1 MTGLSNLLNSEDLLN
16 APLKTI
22 EQSSDQDSTKGTI
35 TPTRT
40 LSSQS
45 SPQLPLMSESEK
57 SILSKT
63 SYRPL
68 VRLRD
73 RLPKSKVNKKIL
85 ASKRFVKLAIRR
97 KYSTKK
103 TKTDTKQSKLHIKSL
118 KAGIKVKMTLSKN
131 LFSLYHCLIPF
142 TDDRTMYTLFND
154 DSSRTQM
161 ANLILSVSEKTLISR
176 GLQLINNNVVDLND
190 YSNKLIRSFT
200 NKANNTTPTFN
211 SLDTALNTLF
221 ETKNFT
227 LVRITRSTTDDV
239 HGSSILKLETA
250 TPGDFNL
257 IDDEENGD
265 EMLHS
270 LGKEGEVP
278 NNLFFKKI
286 IARPRYKSNMKIYFI
301 PEVANYSLYTD
312 ERMLERD
319 LYNGIIQ
326 LEFENNDLNDL
337 NVNRSNGYSRN
348 VFCSFC
354 YDQVLRDYKRS
365 LFESDVAEVSPSNVQ
380 FIAPLANPPLQLQP
394 AAVLVPPALPAANAL
409 FPTAPKLQQSPF
421 TQRAQSIDDTMMVS
435 YNDQQYPPYRPSIPL
450 NRRPSL
456 PMPKPPPAFIQQ
468 PQSFN
473 VVTSNSM
480 PSMMPYPAT
489 VPNTLPLVNFN
500 QLVPP
505 HQHQFHPEPQPLQQ
519 PHFANHHQHQYPT
532 LPPHLQQHPVVL
544 PQTPRSSS
552 VQDGV
557 MGLLRPVNERK
568 FPPYPDMV
576 DTRYMSIPE

>member
-1 MTGLSNLLNSEDLLN
+1 
-16 APLKTI
+16 
-22 EQSSDQDSTKGTI
+22 
-35 TPTRT
+35 
-40 LSSQS
+40 
-45 SPQLPLMSESEK
+45 
-57 SILSKT
+57 
-63 SYRPL
+63 
-68 VRLRD
+68 
-73 RLPKSKVNKKIL
+73 
-85 ASKRFVKLAIRR
+85 
-97 KYSTKK
+97 
-103 TKTDTKQSKLHIKSL
+103 
-118 KAGIKVKMTLSKN
+118 MTLSKN

-142 TDDRTMYTLFND
+142 TEDRTMYTLFND

-161 ANLILSVSEKTLISR
+161 ANLNLSVSEKTLISR

-337 NVNRSNGYSRN
+337 NVKRSNGYSRN
-348 VFCSFC
+348 VFCSF
-354 YDQVLRDYKRS
+354 
-365 LFESDVAEVSPSNVQ
+365 
-380 FIAPLANPPLQLQP
+380 
-394 AAVLVPPALPAANAL
+394 
-409 FPTAPKLQQSPF
+409 
-421 TQRAQSIDDTMMVS
+421 
-435 YNDQQYPPYRPSIPL
+435 
-450 NRRPSL
+450 
-456 PMPKPPPAFIQQ
+456 
-468 PQSFN
+468 
-473 VVTSNSM
+473 
-480 PSMMPYPAT
+480 
-489 VPNTLPLVNFN
+489 
-500 QLVPP
+500 
-505 HQHQFHPEPQPLQQ
+505 
-519 PHFANHHQHQYPT
+519 
-532 LPPHLQQHPVVL
+532 
-544 PQTPRSSS
+544 
-552 VQDGV
+552 V
-557 MGLLRPVNERK
+557 MIK
-568 FPPYPDMV
+568 C
-576 DTRYMSIPE
+576 

>member
-1 MTGLSNLLNSEDLLN
+1 
-16 APLKTI
+16 
-22 EQSSDQDSTKGTI
+22 
-35 TPTRT
+35 
-40 LSSQS
+40 
-45 SPQLPLMSESEK
+45 MSESEK

-161 ANLILSVSEKTLISR
+161 ANLNLSVSEKTLISR

-257 IDDEENGD
+257 IDDEKM
-265 EMLHS
+265 EMKCCIVS
-270 LGKEGEVP
+270 V
-278 NNLFFKKI
+278 KKVKYPI
-286 IARPRYKSNMKIYFI
+286 ICFSRK
-301 PEVANYSLYTD
+301 LLLD
-312 ERMLERD
+312 Q
-319 LYNGIIQ
+319 GI
-326 LEFENNDLNDL
+326 
-337 NVNRSNGYSRN
+337 
-348 VFCSFC
+348 
-354 YDQVLRDYKRS
+354 
-365 LFESDVAEVSPSNVQ
+365 
-380 FIAPLANPPLQLQP
+380 NP
-394 AAVLVPPALPAANAL
+394 
-409 FPTAPKLQQSPF
+409 
-421 TQRAQSIDDTMMVS
+421 I
-435 YNDQQYPPYRPSIPL
+435 
-450 NRRPSL
+450 
-456 PMPKPPPAFIQQ
+456 
-468 PQSFN
+468 
-473 VVTSNSM
+473 
-480 PSMMPYPAT
+480 
-489 VPNTLPLVNFN
+489 
-500 QLVPP
+500 
-505 HQHQFHPEPQPLQQ
+505 
-519 PHFANHHQHQYPT
+519 
-532 LPPHLQQHPVVL
+532 
-544 PQTPRSSS
+544 
-552 VQDGV
+552 
-557 MGLLRPVNERK
+557 
-568 FPPYPDMV
+568 
-576 DTRYMSIPE
+576 

>member
-1 MTGLSNLLNSEDLLN
+1 MSGISNLLNSEDLVN
-16 APLKTI
+16 APKKTI
-22 EQSSDQDSTKGTI
+22 AHFSDGDTTKGAI
-35 TPTRT
+35 TPPHT
-40 LSSQS
+40 SSLQS
-45 SPQLPLMSESEK
+45 SPQLPSISESE
-57 SILSKT
+57 SEVSTQSKT
-63 SYRPL
+63 SYKPL

-73 RLPKSKVNKKIL
+73 RLPKSKVNKNIL
-85 ASKRFVKLAIRR
+85 ASKKFVKLAIRR

-142 TDDRTMYTLFND
+142 TDDRTMYTLFKD
-154 DSSRTQM
+154 ESSINQM
-161 ANLILSVSEKTLISR
+161 TNLNSSVSEKTLISR

-200 NKANNTTPTFN
+200 SKGNNSTPTFN

-270 LGKEGEVP
+270 LGKDGEVP

-337 NVNRSNGYSRN
+337 SVKRSKGYSRN

-354 YDQVLRDYKRS
+354 YDGVLRDYKKS
-365 LFESDVAEVSPSNVQ
+365 LLENDIAEVSPSNVQ
-380 FIAPLANPPLQLQP
+380 FMKSLTNTHASLQP
-394 AAVLVPPALPAANAL
+394 PTLPAANAL
-409 FPTAPKLQQSPF
+409 FPQAPKLQQSPSN
-421 TQRAQSIDDTMMVS
+421 QRAQSIDDTMMVS
-435 YNDQQYPPYRPSIPL
+435 YNDQHYPPYRSSIPL

-468 PQSFN
+468 PQAFD
-473 VVTSNSM
+473 VVATNTV
-480 PSMMPYPAT
+480 PSMIPYPAT
-489 VPNTLPLVNFN
+489 VPNTLPLMNFK
-500 QLVPP
+500 QLLPP
-505 HQHQFHPEPQPLQQ
+505 HQHQFQQEPQLLQQ
-519 PHFANHHQHQYPT
+519 QHFPNHHQHQYPT
-532 LPPHLQQHPVVL
+532 PPPHVQLQQPVIL

-552 VQDGV
+552 VKDGV
-557 MGLLRPVNERK
+557 LGLLRPINERK
-568 FPPYPDMV
+568 FQSYQDMV
-576 DTRYMSIPE
+576 DKQYMSIPE